1 MLPKSQTTQT
11 LRFRRFSH
19 KAYAAFNSLHRV
31 VNIGCVSGHI
41 ADLQLEKSHT
51 HYQLTEHIVAKIQNS
66 NDSDGEEPASYL
78 LQAIEATLITLTLNQ
93 CDAAAARLI
102 CLYSF
107 LKLSMYPS
115 SVAFILFTN

>member
-1 MLPKSQTTQT
+1 MNKAVQHSVHF
-11 LRFRRFSH
+11 RFRRFSH

-41 ADLQLEKSHT
+41 ADLQLEKSQT
-51 HYQLTEHIVAKIQNS
+51 HYQLTEQLVAKAPNS
-66 NDSDGEEPASYL
+66 HESDGEEPELPLIQSV
-78 LQAIEATLITLTLNQ
+78 EATLITLTLNQ

-107 LKLSMYPS
+107 FKLSMYPS
-115 SVAFILFTN
+115 SVAFLFFTN

>member
-1 MLPKSQTTQT
+1 MNQLVQHSVHF
-11 LRFRRFSH
+11 RFRRFSH

-31 VNIGCVSGHI
+31 VNIGCVAGHI
-41 ADLQLEKSHT
+41 TDLQLEKSHT
-51 HYQLTEHIVAKIQNS
+51 HHQLTEQLVAKAPNRHE
-66 NDSDGEEPASYL
+66 SDGEEPELPLIQSV
-78 LQAIEATLITLTLNQ
+78 EATLITLTLNQ

-115 SVAFILFTN
+115 SVAFLFFTN

>member
-1 MLPKSQTTQT
+1 MNQVIQHSVHFRL
-11 LRFRRFSH
+11 RRFSH

-51 HYQLTEHIVAKIQNS
+51 QYQLTEHIVAKSQNS
-66 NDSDGEEPASYL
+66 NDSDGEEPASSL
-78 LQAIEATLITLTLNQ
+78 LQTVEATLMTLTLNQ

-102 CLYSF
+102 CPYSF
-107 LKLSMYPS
+107 FKLSMYQS
-115 SVAFILFTN
+115 SVAFLFFTN

>member
-1 MLPKSQTTQT
+1 MNQLVQHSVHF
-11 LRFRRFSH
+11 RFRRFSH

-41 ADLQLEKSHT
+41 ADLQLERSQT
-51 HYQLTEHIVAKIQNS
+51 HHQLTEQLVAKSENS
-66 NDSDGEEPASYL
+66 HESDGEEPELPLTQSV
-78 LQAIEATLITLTLNQ
+78 EATLITLTLNQ

-107 LKLSMYPS
+107 FKLSMYLS
-115 SVAFILFTN
+115 SVAFLLFTN

>member
-1 MLPKSQTTQT
+1 MNKVVQHSVHF
-11 LRFRRFSH
+11 RFRRFSH

-41 ADLQLEKSHT
+41 ADLQLEKSET
-51 HYQLTEHIVAKIQNS
+51 HYQLTEQLVAKSENS
-66 NDSDGEEPASYL
+66 HESDGEEPELPLVQSV
-78 LQAIEATLITLTLNQ
+78 ETTLITLTLNQ

-107 LKLSMYPS
+107 FKLSMYQS
-115 SVAFILFTN
+115 SVAFLLFTN

>member
-31 VNIGCVSGHI
+31 VNIGCVAGHI
-41 ADLQLEKSHT
+41 ADLQLEKSQT
-51 HYQLTEHIVAKIQNS
+51 HYQLTEQLVAKSENS
-66 NDSDGEEPASYL
+66 HESDGKEPELPLIQSV
-78 LQAIEATLITLTLNQ
+78 EATLITLTLNQ

-107 LKLSMYPS
+107 LKLSMYQS
-115 SVAFILFTN
+115 SVAFLFFTN